1 MKKRP
6 LSGLFALALL
16 ATTAVGVAESK
27 KSEAG
32 LSDLAMANIE
42 ALSQSET
49 GDEFYEATG
58 CYACICQTNCTGK
71 DGRTYKHAS
80 STKP

>member
-1 MKKRP
+1 MKKKI
-6 LSGLFALALL
+6 LSGLFASALL
-16 ATTAVGVAESK
+16 IAAATGAMESK

-71 DGRTYKHAS
+71 DGGTYKHAS